1 MIQRLKRLAAALTRA
16 GGQGEPDL
24 VLPVVLISFNRGPMM
39 RKVVEGYRRQ
49 TVPVEIF
56 VHDNGSDDPETVEV
70 LDELE
75 RSGVT
80 VFRREKISSAA
91 ELNLVDES
99 VQAIFR
105 DRPASPYAVSDCDV
119 SIGESATDT
128 LEVYLAV
135 LDAMPTMECV
145 GPMLRIDD
153 VPTTYPLYSAMMNRH
168 IGRFWSRE
176 PKLTTIAGRRVAYQ
190 EAPIDT
196 TLAVYRAGE
205 PYRRLAQGVRLY
217 HPYDA
222 RHLDWYPDEHQVA
235 YRRSADGSTISN
247 WSNPARERVNR
258 FVPLEQVSYRAVEPG
273 ADGDLVV
280 ETRSVAPLSAVPSEA
295 IQSVME
301 RVGAAV
307 EDAWPGRVTR
317 VWVWRDSVGVV
328 EVQGDDEARYGLDL
342 IPGPS
347 EQWAA
352 FVVARTDEA
361 DDRLRA
367 IGLEGG
373 SRRRY
378 LVQELAAE
386 PGSAPGADALVE
398 AFRQVLPQLFAAD
411 SAVDPAA
418 EPVDEPAADPV
429 VEQPER

>member
-1 MIQRLKRLAAALTRA
+1 VIQGLKRLAAALTRA
-16 GGQGEPDL
+16 GGGDDPA
-24 VLPVVLISFNRGPMM
+24 LPVVLISFNRGPML

-49 TVPVEIF
+49 TVKIEIF
-56 VHDNGSDDPETVEV
+56 VHDNGSDDPETIEV

-75 RSGVT
+75 RGGIT

-91 ELNLVDES
+91 ELDLVDES

-119 SIGESATDT
+119 SIGESAADT
-128 LEVYLAV
+128 LEVYLEV
-135 LDAMPTMECV
+135 LAAMPDIQCA

-176 PKLTTIAGRRVAYQ
+176 PQFATIAGRRLAYQ

-196 TLAVYRAGE
+196 TLAVYRAGA
-205 PYRRLAQGVRLY
+205 PYRRLCNGVRLY

-258 FVPLEQVSYRAVEPG
+258 FVPLEQVSYRAVERG
-273 ADGDLVV
+273 EDGELVA
-280 ETRSVAPLSAVPSEA
+280 ETRSVAPLSAVSSDA

-307 EDAWPGRVTR
+307 EEAWPGRVTR
-317 VWVWRDSVGVV
+317 VWVWRDSIGIV
-328 EVQGDDEARYGLDL
+328 EVQGDADARYGLNL
-342 IPGPS
+342 FPGPS
-347 EQWAA
+347 GQWAA

-361 DDRLRA
+361 DARLREL
-367 IGLEGG
+367 GLKGE

-378 LVQELAAE
+378 LVEELGAG
-386 PGSAPGADALVE
+386 PTSAPGPDELID
-398 AFRQVLPQLFAAD
+398 AFRPLLPRLF
-411 SAVDPAA
+411 AVDP
-418 EPVDEPAADPV
+418 VAD
-429 VEQPER
+429 